1 MYNAFYGFSRKPF
14 SISPDPDFLYSNST
28 YRELVAVLRYG
39 ILEKKGIICL
49 IGEVG
54 TGKTMVINHL
64 TGILE
69 KRVLLAKI
77 SFPGLGFHGILDA
90 MTAEFGIAGGAK
102 TISERLAS
110 LTDFLVSAND
120 KGHIVALLV
129 DEAQALGVKSLE
141 FIRMLS
147 NLETPKEK
155 LLQVVLSGQPELKEK
170 LNLPQ
175 LRQFK
180 QRIALAFYLKP
191 LSLEE
196 IPLYIAHR
204 IRIAGGHLGLTI
216 FTDEAVKLIADYSRG
231 IPRIINSLCENA
243 LLTGCALNRPQI
255 DAAILQEAADDLM
268 LSHREDEG
276 SHPQEKDKKKNEILQ
291 PGIPEETSE
300 EPAAVTPPR
309 PLPASAWRWAMGLA
323 VIFSILVFAPAGTL
337 IERYQRMNAEVNQAL
352 VHPKDPT
359 TALRSLYTEN
369 QFRPQ
374 SVTTNQS
381 HFESDHEF
389 GGRPTLAPVQKASRG
404 EALFS
409 PYDVP
414 PDEMPRQE
422 EASRLKTFAGEFTDG
437 TPTNAVQEEPAE
449 DSTPPFEKARPVEV
463 PPLRPAQN
471 PQMIAAYLNA
481 LKTSQDSPY
490 QEIGRGNPLDDF
502 PAEGFY
508 RRRIY
513 PGDTITSLARDTY
526 GHVNSHVLAV
536 IKAANPALE
545 DLDVIVKD
553 TYLNLPNMISGPAL
567 IKDSSEQ
574 YFVIVFSSGS
584 RTRIDAWE
592 KHIKA
597 KIKTDLY
604 IKEID
609 ITSERKIYQIESM
622 RYQSVSEARSF
633 IHILSQIP
641 LFSKLKEEYNEPN
654 I

>member
-39 ILEKKGIICL
+39 ILEQKGIICL

-69 KRVLLAKI
+69 KRVQLAKI

-90 MTAEFGIAGGAK
+90 MTTEFGIAGGAK

-204 IRIAGGHLGLTI
+204 IRVAGGHLGLTI

-255 DAAILQEAADDLM
+255 DAAIIQEAADDLM

-276 SHPQEKDKKKNEILQ
+276 SRQQENDKKKNEILQ
-291 PGIPEETSE
+291 TGIPEQTSE
-300 EPAAVTPPR
+300 EPAALTPPR
-309 PLPASAWRWAMGLA
+309 PLPAFAWRWAMGLA
-323 VIFSILVFAPAGTL
+323 VFLLILMFAPAATL
-337 IERYQRMNAEVNQAL
+337 IDRYQHMNAEVNQAL

-359 TALRSLYTEN
+359 TTLRSLHTEN
-369 QFRPQ
+369 QPRPL
-374 SVTTNQS
+374 SVATHRS
-381 HFESDHEF
+381 HLGSDPEF
-389 GGRPTLAPVQKASRG
+389 DGRPTLTSVQKASYG

-414 PDEMPRQE
+414 PDETPREE
-422 EASRLKTFAGEFTDG
+422 EASRLKPFASEFTDV
-437 TPTNAVQEEPAE
+437 TPTNAAQEEPAE
-449 DSTPPFEKARPVEV
+449 ESTSPFEEARPIEM
-463 PPLRPAQN
+463 PTRPVQSQ
-471 PQMIAAYLNA
+471 QMIAAYLNA
-481 LKTSQDSPY
+481 LKTSQDSPH
-490 QEIGRGNPLDDF
+490 QEIDRKNPLDAP

-508 RRRIY
+508 KRRIY
-513 PGDTITSLARDTY
+513 PGDTITSLARDNY

-536 IKAANPALE
+536 IKAANPDLE

-553 TYLNLPNMISGPAL
+553 TYINLPNMISGPAL

-574 YFVIVFSSGS
+574 YFVIVFSCGS
-584 RTRIDAWE
+584 RTRIDTWE

-604 IKEID
+604 IREID

-622 RYQSVSEARSF
+622 RYESISEAQSF

-641 LFSKLKEEYNEPN
+641 LFAKLKEEYNEPN